1 MRSASN
7 WLQLSFATSIAGL
20 LAWHSPAQEKSVKP
34 GINDQ
39 FRKPEV
45 AKFVERFEG
54 ESREVFDKRAEVL
67 KALDL
72 KPGMAVADVGAGT
85 GLYTRLIAKA
95 VGQQGKVLAVDIAQ
109 EFLDHIGKTAAEQK
123 IGNIQVILGKDASTG
138 LPPASVDLVFIC
150 DTYHHFEFP
159 SRILESIHQ
168 ALKPGGRLVIV
179 DFIREPG
186 VSREWILGHVRAS
199 QAVVE
204 LEVTQAGFRKN
215 SEIKD
220 IMKENYLV
228 TFTKMVDARKPEGSR

>member
-1 MRSASN
+1 M
-7 WLQLSFATSIAGL
+7 
-20 LAWHSPAQEKSVKP
+20 
-34 GINDQ
+34 
-39 FRKPEV
+39 
-45 AKFVERFEG
+45 
-54 ESREVFDKRAEVL
+54 
-67 KALDL
+67 
-72 KPGMAVADVGAGT
+72 
-85 GLYTRLIAKA
+85 
-95 VGQQGKVLAVDIAQ
+95 
-109 EFLDHIGKTAAEQK
+109 DHIGKTAAEQK
-123 IGNIQVILGKDASTG
+123 IGNIQVILGKDASTE

-204 LEVTQAGFRKN
+204 REVTQGGFRKN

-228 TFTKMVDARKPEGSR
+228 TFIKMADARKPEGSR